1 MISHEERNRFILRR
15 TLSAVAWICAF
26 WSAALGAPL
35 TGMPKDDIRRLG
47 WYMLGHATL
56 LVASGWGLWKP
67 RRWGWWATLA
77 AALLSAAFVTADLLR
92 RNAGAAAVDALYP
105 GLALWV
111 FVRTRSLTAGSGS
124 GNIPSKHEG

>member
-35 TGMPKDDIRRLG
+35 TGMPKDDVRRLG

-56 LVASGWGLWKP
+56 LAASGAGLWKP
-67 RRWGWWATLA
+67 RFWGRGATLA
-77 AALLSAAFVTADLLR
+77 AVLASAGFVTVDLLH
-92 RNAGAAAVDALYP
+92 RNAGAAAVDALFP
-105 GLALWV
+105 VLALWV

-124 GNIPSKHEG
+124 GNIPSNHER